1 MPTTSELLL
10 LADRQRARSQQRQ
23 LGMSQVGGCRRR
35 AGYTLAGT
43 DPVNEVGSVVA
54 VMGSAIHEA
63 VAAGVR
69 ALNRPG
75 DLVEREV
82 RFAGLMGHLDRYECE
97 SQTVVDTK
105 TVSTRRLEQVKLEGP
120 STQQRWQVSLYA
132 AALLTEGIPVT
143 HVRIDYLV
151 RDTGVEH
158 NVQWPFDPDD
168 VKDAVDWLRQVRD
181 TPLAMLPRD
190 YAPDSVFCQGCPF
203 GGKNGGVCW
212 QGHVPDRDF
221 RSVEVVEGA
230 DVAQA
235 ADELFAL
242 RKKLKELRERDEWL
256 RGVLDAVR
264 PVQEG
269 ALVKA
274 GDNYLKWTATRTG
287 GHALRFVAP
296 P

>member
-10 LADRQRARSQQRQ
+10 LADRQRARSRQRQ
-23 LGMSQVGGCRRR
+23 LGMSEVGGCRRR

-43 DPVNEVGSVVA
+43 DPVNQVGSVVA

-75 DLVEREV
+75 DLVEHEV
-82 RFAGLMGHLDRYECE
+82 RFAGLLGHLDRYEADT
-97 SQTVVDTK
+97 QTVVDTK
-105 TVSTRRLEQVKLEGP
+105 TVSTRRLEQVRLEGP
-120 STQQRWQVSLYA
+120 SRQQRWQVSLYA
-132 AALLTEGIPVT
+132 AALLTQGVPVSN
-143 HVRIDYLV
+143 VRIDYLV
-151 RDTGVEH
+151 RDSGAEY
-158 NVQWPFDPDD
+158 NVQWVFDPAD
-168 VKDAVDWLRQVRD
+168 VKDAVGWLRQVRD
-181 TPLAMLPRD
+181 TPLSMLPRD
-190 YAPDSVFCQGCPF
+190 FAPDSVFCQGCAF
-203 GGKNGGVCW
+203 GGRDGGVCW
-212 QGHVPDRDF
+212 QGHVPDRDY
-221 RSVEVVEGA
+221 RSVEVAEGA

-264 PVQEG
+264 PSQDG
-269 ALVKA
+269 AVVKA
-274 GDNYLKWTATRTG
+274 GDNYLRWSTTRTG
-287 GHALRFVAP
+287 GHALRFVGP